1 MAKRYYSILSGVFFV
16 MAVFPLAAG
25 LTEWGNGL
33 YVSVLNI
40 SIFLPLISGVL
51 GLLFALI
58 GLRGKVKL
66 SLVTVNVLG
75 VSLSGFLVFI
85 AMYGF
90 QGP

>member
-1 MAKRYYSILSGVFFV
+1 MAKRYYSILSGAFFV

-33 YVSVLNI
+33 YVTVLNV
-40 SIFLPLISGVL
+40 SIFLPLIFGVL

-58 GLRGKVKL
+58 GLRGKVKV
-66 SLVTVNVLG
+66 SLVTANVLG
-75 VSLSGFLVFI
+75 ISISAFLVFI

-90 QGP
+90 QGA